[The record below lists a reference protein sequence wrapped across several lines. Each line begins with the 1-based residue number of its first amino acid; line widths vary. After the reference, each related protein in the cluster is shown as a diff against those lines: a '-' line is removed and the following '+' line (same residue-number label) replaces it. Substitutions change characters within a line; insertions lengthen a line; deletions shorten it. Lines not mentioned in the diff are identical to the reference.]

1 MLMLLIERTGAKTD
15 LVNSQ
20 LATPLHMACQSNKES
35 IVKFLIG
42 CGVDANVQD
51 EHGYTPLLIC
61 CSNGFTSLA
70 SLLVES
76 SIAGHLPEPLEV
88 DTRDHRGSITALN
101 CAAMKGQLE
110 IIKILVSR
118 GQADVN
124 QTFSKGL
131 SPLMHA
137 ALGGYTEVV
146 RYLIEKRANPLKQDS
161 SGATAL
167 HHAIKNGHLGVLD
180 VMLEQGVDV
189 HSAIELADN
198 AGRTPLFEAVE
209 KDDGLRTII
218 PAENMIRVITKPKRQ

>member
-1 MLMLLIERTGAKTD
+1 
-15 LVNSQ
+15 
-20 LATPLHMACQSNKES
+20 
-35 IVKFLIG
+35 
-42 CGVDANVQD
+42 
-51 EHGYTPLLIC
+51 
-61 CSNGFTSLA
+61 
-70 SLLVES
+70 
-76 SIAGHLPEPLEV
+76 
-88 DTRDHRGSITALN
+88 
-101 CAAMKGQLE
+101 
-110 IIKILVSR
+110 
-118 GQADVN
+118 
-124 QTFSKGL
+124 
-131 SPLMHA
+131 MHA

-209 KDDGLRTII
+209 KEGGLRTII